1 MATNRPKDRHKLLKM
16 RNRYTLLYIIGGCI
30 VMLVLAACN
39 HEAVY
44 HHYEHTT
51 VDGWSR
57 TDTLSFSIPP
67 VAASGNYEAQLELRT
82 NESYPFVSLDVVAIQ
97 TILPSGQMRCDTVK
111 CQLADKNGRIL
122 GHGITQYQYSFPLGS
137 LQLSEGDSLY
147 VVMYHG
153 MKREVLPGITDVGFQ
168 LKKPSR

>member
-1 MATNRPKDRHKLLKM
+1 
-16 RNRYTLLYIIGGCI
+16 
-30 VMLVLAACN
+30 
-39 HEAVY
+39 
-44 HHYEHTT
+44 
-51 VDGWSR
+51 
-57 TDTLSFSIPP
+57 
-67 VAASGNYEAQLELRT
+67 
-82 NESYPFVSLDVVAIQ
+82 
-97 TILPSGQMRCDTVK
+97 MRCDTVK
-111 CQLADKNGRIL
+111 CQLVDKNGRIL